1 MWGVPYNR
9 RTRLVA
15 KGADVI
21 ANRITCSAF
30 AVTDTDMDIYL
41 RRIAEFNPQF
51 LYGYVSF
58 LVRFANF
65 IKRANK
71 EVPRSLRAVV
81 CTAEILDDESR
92 ESLRGILN
100 LPIYNEYGCGEVG
113 SIAHECEFGR
123 LHVNTETLIVEID
136 NPNEAGVGE
145 IVVTDLFNKAFPL
158 IRYRLG
164 DYGKWASEPCPCGR
178 ALPVIDNIYGRT
190 YDAIVDPE
198 QRWHHPESVLYVF
211 QEMKEHGA
219 MIDGFQVI
227 QEGVKELRVN
237 VAAERAE
244 VDQWSDWI
252 ASSLR
257 HALSS
262 TFQVEVVAVD
272 EIAREHSGKMKLVK
286 GIGEA
291 AA

>member
-1 MWGVPYNR
+1 
-9 RTRLVA
+9 
-15 KGADVI
+15 
-21 ANRITCSAF
+21 
-30 AVTDTDMDIYL
+30 
-41 RRIAEFNPQF
+41 
-51 LYGYVSF
+51 
-58 LVRFANF
+58 
-65 IKRANK
+65 
-71 EVPRSLRAVV
+71 
-81 CTAEILDDESR
+81 
-92 ESLRGILN
+92 
-100 LPIYNEYGCGEVG
+100 
-113 SIAHECEFGR
+113 
-123 LHVNTETLIVEID
+123 VEID